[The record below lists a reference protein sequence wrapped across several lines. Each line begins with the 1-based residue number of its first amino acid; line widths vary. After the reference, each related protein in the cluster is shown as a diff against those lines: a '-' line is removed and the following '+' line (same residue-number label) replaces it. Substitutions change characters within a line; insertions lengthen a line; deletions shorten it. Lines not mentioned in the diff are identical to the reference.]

1 MLGVGGMAKVF
12 LGYDLQTGKRVAL
25 KIVKDH
31 KQWER
36 EREILKRLDH
46 IKGVPELFFAGWEE
60 EPFLVME
67 YIEGTSL
74 KKYSQICGK
83 LRKEQGVL
91 WMIKICRIL
100 EKVHEQGIIHMDIKP
115 ENILIHPS
123 GRVYLIDFGVSLFE
137 GEKLSGYGTRNYAS
151 KKQMKKEETAG
162 KSFDIY
168 SFGKTMEA
176 VMSSSFVVKKIIE
189 KCLIEDEKEQYHT
202 VRQIREDLERV
213 LWFSRIKKYMIFIF
227 TVSVGYRFWSCLQTT
242 EQREKKVI
250 VQKKSQNEINKAMAY
265 FYGNDDMKKDLEL
278 AKVYFQKVTKNKE
291 NASSYLIV
299 LDVLT
304 DEEKEVKKDILMKA
318 VLDCQKDIYDFS
330 SAYFYLHFYTSHT
343 EILPDQALNEAQKIL
358 DCIKKYPQNAQQKK
372 QVQTEKISLYEILA
386 ERGNDKKFLEETNRA
401 VKEDLKGEEA
411 WGLYER
417 KLSYLEQKE
426 ADISKDYERF
436 IQKYPKVMDAYIE
449 YGIYLCRHNKIK
461 EAEIVYQKGK
471 KQTGMTSK
479 RAQEL
484 RRKLGL

>member
-1 MLGVGGMAKVF
+1 MLGAGGMAKVF
-12 LGYDLQTGKRVAL
+12 LGYDLQTGKKVAL

-36 EREILKRLDH
+36 EREILKRLNH
-46 IKGVPELFFAGWEE
+46 LKGVPELFFAGWEKE
-60 EPFLVME
+60 TFLVME
-67 YIEGTSL
+67 YIEGNSL

-83 LRKEQGVL
+83 LQKEQGVL

-123 GRVYLIDFGVSLFE
+123 GSVYLIDFGVSLFE
-137 GEKLSGYGTRNYAS
+137 GEKLSGYGTRKYAS
-151 KKQMKKEETAG
+151 KKQMKKEEMAG

-168 SFGKTMEA
+168 SFGKTMES
-176 VMSSSFVVKKIIE
+176 VMNSSFAEKKIIE
-189 KCLIEDEKEQYHT
+189 KCLAEDKKIQYHT
-202 VRQIREDLERV
+202 VRQIREDLEKV
-213 LWFSRIKKYMIFIF
+213 LWFGRIKKWVVFIF
-227 TVSVGYRFWSCLQTT
+227 SLSMGYSFWNQTQT
-242 EQREKKVI
+242 MEQREKKVI
-250 VQKKSQNEINKAMAY
+250 AQKKSQNEISKAMAY
-265 FYGNDDMKKDLEL
+265 FYGNDGTKKDLEL
-278 AKVYFQKVTKNKE
+278 AKTYFQKVTKNKK
-291 NASSYLIV
+291 NASSYLV
-299 LDVLT
+299 LLDVLT
-304 DEEKEVKKDILMKA
+304 DETKEVEKDILMKA

-330 SAYFYLHFYTSHT
+330 SAYFYLHFYTSHV
-343 EILPDQALNEAQKIL
+343 EMLPEQALNEDQKIL
-358 DCIKKYPQNAQQKK
+358 DCIQKYPQNAQQKK
-372 QVQTEKISLYEILA
+372 QVQTEKVNLYEILA

-411 WGLYER
+411 WALYGR
-417 KLSYLEQKE
+417 KLSYLERKE
-426 ADISKDYERF
+426 ADIRKDYEIF

-449 YGIYLCRHNKIK
+449 YGIYLCRHHKIK
-461 EAEIVYQKGK
+461 EAEIVYRKGK